1 MNPEKNKVVVTA
13 MGVSSPMGFSMKTF
27 FKNYGSHTQS
37 LKIDDKTLEGELSS
51 FKNINQRRMDRLT
64 RIAMMAGA
72 SCLQD
77 AQLELNETTI
87 NDVGGIFGTEYGP
100 IASARNFVHS
110 GFELGLHSASPLLF
124 PYTVGNAAP
133 GVLTILMGAR
143 GFNTT
148 ISGHNPVAYTYDVIK
163 NGKAKAILAGGFE
176 ELSPEI
182 EEAYVHRTI
191 SKENHVKQAAP
202 IDAPSEGCAM
212 LFMEEE
218 AFAISRNAT
227 ILFEVCGYGV
237 NSNFQLEEKSIDN
250 FGYISDRIIGNSM
263 KTALRKSNI
272 DASKISLIISLS
284 RKDSGQVASEEK
296 AMKEIWHDDVPPV
309 HYVKQIL
316 GETFGASGCFA
327 AIIGYLKGGELRQV
341 AGQKQYVM
349 VNSYHI
355 GGNCFS
361 VIIAI

>member
-1 MNPEKNKVVVTA
+1 M
-13 MGVSSPMGFSMKTF
+13 
-27 FKNYGSHTQS
+27 
-37 LKIDDKTLEGELSS
+37 
-51 FKNINQRRMDRLT
+51 
-64 RIAMMAGA
+64 
-72 SCLQD
+72 
-77 AQLELNETTI
+77 
-87 NDVGGIFGTEYGP
+87 
-100 IASARNFVHS
+100 
-110 GFELGLHSASPLLF
+110 
-124 PYTVGNAAP
+124 
-133 GVLTILMGAR
+133 
-143 GFNTT
+143 
-148 ISGHNPVAYTYDVIK
+148 
-163 NGKAKAILAGGFE
+163 
-176 ELSPEI
+176 
-182 EEAYVHRTI
+182 
-191 SKENHVKQAAP
+191 
-202 IDAPSEGCAM
+202 
-212 LFMEEE
+212 
-218 AFAISRNAT
+218 
-227 ILFEVCGYGV
+227 
-237 NSNFQLEEKSIDN
+237 
-250 FGYISDRIIGNSM
+250 IIGNSM